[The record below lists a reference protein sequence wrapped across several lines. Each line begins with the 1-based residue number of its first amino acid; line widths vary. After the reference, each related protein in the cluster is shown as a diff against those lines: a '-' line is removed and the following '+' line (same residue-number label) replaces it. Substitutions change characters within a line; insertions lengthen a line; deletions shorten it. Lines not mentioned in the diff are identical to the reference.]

1 MTTYTFNPNNQT
13 VSFSSWDGEEEQVSF
28 SELYIRNFV
37 MKHMSYKG
45 SCRSLV
51 PSHVWEAAYMM
62 CDGFGKMDHY
72 TASVVLEWDWSQV
85 RDSSSEALKEVAQY
99 LMDALQWDT
108 VTIDNQIQKHLDQ
121 SIGRNPLVGV
131 VPFEQIVF

>member
-13 VSFSSWDGEEEQVSF
+13 VTISFDGEEEQVSF

-37 MKHMSYKG
+37 MKHMSYNG
-45 SCRSLV
+45 SLYPTVSQEI
-51 PSHVWEAAYMM
+51 WIMAYLKA
-62 CDGFGKMDHY
+62 DGFGKNLNPLM
-72 TASVVLEWDWSQV
+72 ASLHSYDWSHV
-85 RDSSSEALKEVAQY
+85 RDSSPEALREVANY
-99 LMDALQWDT
+99 LMTALQWDT